1 MKNLTLTSFTA
12 LALVFAAATCN
23 AQDRD
28 RPQAMTAHTEGMH
41 RGPDGH
47 RAELD
52 RDHRR
57 RPAVIV
63 VGVPIFVG
71 PAYAPYFP
79 ASVPGYGDQAALSS
93 YQTIDGFWYYCP
105 DPAGYFPDVAECPN
119 GWRLVP

>member
-12 LALVFAAATCN
+12 LALLFAAATCN

-47 RAELD
+47 RGELD
-52 RDHRR
+52 RDHKR

-71 PAYAPYFP
+71 PAYAPYSP
-79 ASVPGYGDQAALSS
+79 AYGDQAALSS
-93 YQTIDGFWYYCP
+93 YQTIDGFWYYCS

>member
-12 LALVFAAATCN
+12 LALLFAAATCN

-52 RDHRR
+52 
-57 RPAVIV
+57 
-63 VGVPIFVG
+63 
-71 PAYAPYFP
+71 FP

-93 YQTIDGFWYYCP
+93 YQTIDGFWYYCS
-105 DPAGYFPDVAECPN
+105 DPAGYFPDVPECPN